1 MLVYDTN
8 KIELLRKNTSI
19 DYRIASRVWVS
30 LAKISEI
37 SRRSLLPRSS
47 ARKAFGNSGKGARA
61 QFPPLRAFMTS
72 RPGKANPKGCFQKDF
87 RPTRKTSSKAFHTQR
102 RPSNV
107 FTIVNVEVRRKSLQ
121 RLKCPSKKAKERTV
135 FLSLYVPYLVFT
147 RDLT

>member
-1 MLVYDTN
+1 MPVYDTN

-37 SRRSLLPRSS
+37 SRRFLLPRSS

-61 QFPPLRAFMTS
+61 QFPRLRAFMTS

-87 RPTRKTSSKAFHTQR
+87 RPTLKTSSKAQR

-107 FTIVNVEVRRKSLQ
+107 FTIVNVEERRRSLQ
-121 RLKCPSKKAKERTV
+121 RPKSPSKKAKERIV
-135 FLSLYVPYLVFT
+135 FLSLYVPYSVFT